1 MKNFK
6 SILAIAILA
15 AISYS
20 CNNSAVQK
28 MMQEPENPGMVQ
40 YESNQKLY
48 DNSFDLFC
56 ANNLDEFTKT
66 VSEDVLW
73 HPPHGD
79 SLTKSDWSADMKMWH
94 DHFEN
99 FKFTNR
105 QYFPGVDES
114 FEPNGSVRVYG
125 VWSFN
130 HKETG
135 MEFSNQK
142 WYSVA
147 NFNDQGQQDEMWEYF
162 DASYSFLKLLEASL
176 IETEEEEEEE

>member
-1 MKNFK
+1 MKNLKLIFTVM
-6 SILAIAILA
+6 ALA

-28 MMQEPENPGMVQ
+28 MMEEPENPGMVK
-40 YESNQKLY
+40 YETNQKLY
-48 DNSFDLFC
+48 DKAFDLFC
-56 ANNLDEFTKT
+56 DNNLDEFEKN

-79 SLTKSDWSADMKMWH
+79 SLAKSDWSTTMKMWH
-94 DHFEN
+94 ENFEN

-105 QYFPGVDES
+105 QYFPGVDEA

-125 VWSFN
+125 AWSFS

-147 NFNDQGQQDEMWEYF
+147 NFNDNGQQDEIWEYF
-162 DASYSFLKLLEASL
+162 DQSHSFLKLLEASL
-176 IETEEEEEEE
+176 VEAEE